1 MSKRS
6 ALSCCF
12 AIGAIVIASNV
23 LTPTFVPPAR
33 SSAGSAAML
42 GAATA
47 ASMGAAPAFAD
58 AIGDAAKDFA
68 AASYPF
74 VKEVNWNSGLFNI
87 NPGKAS
93 AADWTKAIAKAIDMG
108 AAMDGNLV
116 KAGVQAHHAAIASS
130 KDLVTSQADYEKTI
144 ATIGRM
150 IASVPEE
157 KTLAVYNSFGA
168 LVDPAVPKFL
178 MGQVNAKDAEAAYTA
193 FLQFQNVVKKNPI
206 GAAASSSPANPK
218 VDAAAAKLADS
229 SYAFLKDIDWSSTLS
244 VQPTGFTGTV
254 ADQMK
259 AVDKAL
265 LMGAD
270 MNWGALKEA
279 ALAHVAGINNMDA
292 KGVATKADYQ
302 AMLAGLGKAIA
313 AVPSSKVMDVYN
325 AYGSVVNK
333 QVPNYLMSTVS
344 ASDAADAYK
353 GFLEFKDAVKR

>member
-1 MSKRS
+1 
-6 ALSCCF
+6 
-12 AIGAIVIASNV
+12 
-23 LTPTFVPPAR
+23 
-33 SSAGSAAML
+33 ML

-58 AIGDAAKDFA
+58 AIGDAAKDLA

-74 VKEVNWNSGLFNI
+74 LKEVNWNSNLALT
-87 NPGKAS
+87 NPAPRAT
-93 AADWTKAIAKAIDMG
+93 AAEWTKAIAKAIDMG

-130 KDLVTSQADYEKTI
+130 KDLVTSQADYEKVV
-144 ATIGRM
+144 AAIGRM

-157 KTLAVYNSFGA
+157 KTMAVYNSFGA
-168 LVDPAVPKFL
+168 LVDPAVPKYL

-206 GAAASSSPANPK
+206 GAGAVSSPANPA
-218 VDAAAAKLADS
+218 VDAAAGKLADA
-229 SYAFLKDIDWSSTLS
+229 SYAFLKDIDWSSTLAI
-244 VQPTGFTGTV
+244 QPTGFTGTV

-279 ALAHVAGINNMDA
+279 AQAHVAGINNMDA
-292 KGVATKADYQ
+292 KGVATKGDYT
-302 AMLAGLGKAIA
+302 AILAGLGKAIA
-313 AVPSSKVMDVYN
+313 SAPSSKVMDVYN
-325 AYGSVVNK
+325 AFGSVVNK
-333 QVPNYLMSTVS
+333 QVPNYLMSSVS
-344 ASDAADAYK
+344 ASDASDAYR
-353 GFLEFKDAVKR
+353 GLMEFKDVVKGAKR